1 MIITID
7 IGNTNITFG
16 VFDKDKLVFVSR
28 LATQRNL
35 TPDQYAINFS
45 NIFTLHKVD
54 TSHID
59 GTVISS
65 VVPELTSTVKQAIS
79 PICER
84 CIVLAPGVKTGLDIL
99 IDSPAQLGADLAAG
113 AVGVSENYP
122 LPAFVVDLGTA
133 SKLYV
138 VNERKAFCGGLIA
151 PGIAI
156 SLNALTETSSQLPT
170 IALNAPSRACAK
182 NTVECMQSG
191 VILGT
196 ASMID
201 GMIDRFIDEVGK
213 PVSIVATGGLSSF
226 IIKECK
232 HDIIYDNDLILK
244 GLKAIYDKNSK

>member
-16 VFDKDKLVFVSR
+16 VFDGDKLVFVSR

-59 GTVISS
+59 GAVISS
-65 VVPELTSTVKQAIS
+65 VVPELTATVKQAIQ

-113 AVGVSENYP
+113 AVGVAESYP

-138 VNERKAFCGGLIA
+138 VSDKKAFCGGLIA

-196 ASMID
+196 ACMVD
-201 GMIDRFIDEVGK
+201 GMIDRFIDEVGT
-213 PVSIVATGGLSSF
+213 PASIVATGGLSSF

-232 HDIIYDNDLILK
+232 HDIIYDSNLILK
-244 GLKAIYDKNSK
+244 GLKAIYDRNRK